1 MEPAKIPLQTKTMDL
16 HSKTADVSVPTD
28 ADLIPMGMKPKLP
41 KLHINKFSGDVT
53 RFRSFWESFDS
64 AVNKNPTLSAIDKFN
79 YLKALLEGQAAS
91 AIQGLSLSE
100 SNYGAA
106 LELLQQRF
114 RQTQQILSAH
124 MDELLKLL
132 CCSGDKVTQLR
143 AVYDKND

>member
-1 MEPAKIPLQTKTMDL
+1 MKSPVRANTVDL
-16 HSKTADVSVPTD
+16 RSKTAAISVHTD
-28 ADLIPMGMKPKLP
+28 ADLTRTEMKPKLP

-64 AVNKNPTLSAIDKFN
+64 AVYKNPTLLAIDKFN

-106 LELLQQRF
+106 LELLQQRIGW
-114 RQTQQILSAH
+114 TQQILSAY
-124 MDELLKLL
+124 MDELLKLPW
-132 CCSGDKVTQLR
+132 CSGDKVTQL
-143 AVYDKND
+143 VLFMIKLV